1 MPDPKMMQQIARG
14 DGFIAALDQS
24 GGSTPKALKGYGID
38 EGAWADE
45 QEMYAL
51 IHDMRSRII
60 KSPCFT
66 GEKVI
71 GAILFERTMDGSVDG
86 KPVPAALIEKGVV
99 PFIKI
104 DKGLEDEGAGG
115 FGGVQLMKPMP
126 ELDSLLDK
134 SRALGVFGTK
144 ERSLINS
151 ANAAGIAAIVAQQ
164 FEIGRQVLAK
174 GMMPMLEPE
183 INIKSTTRAECDSLM
198 LAEILKHL
206 GGLDDDTQVMLKLS
220 LPVVPG
226 TYDAL
231 VDHPRVL
238 KVVALSG
245 GYARPEACAELAR
258 NRGIIASFSRALLE
272 DLRHQMSDDEFSGSL
287 GAAIDEIHAGSTRKV
302 GVTG

>member
-1 MPDPKMMQQIARG
+1 MQYDQMLERVRKG

-24 GGSTPKALKGYGID
+24 GGSTPKALKGYGIE

-45 QEMYAL
+45 QEMFAL

-66 GEKVI
+66 GEKVL
-71 GAILFERTMDGSVDG
+71 GAILFERTMDGAVDG
-86 KPVPAALIEKGVV
+86 QPVPSALVEKGVV

-104 DKGLEDEGAGG
+104 DKGLEDEVD
-115 FGGVQLMKPMP
+115 GVQLMKPMP
-126 ELDSLLDK
+126 DLDALLDK
-134 SRALGVFGTK
+134 ARALGVFGTK
-144 ERSLINS
+144 ERSVINS

-164 FEIGRQVLAK
+164 FAVGQQVLAK
-174 GMMPMLEPE
+174 GLMPILEPE
-183 INIKSTTRAECDSLM
+183 INIKSATRAECDTLM

-206 GGLDDDTQVMLKLS
+206 EGLDGDTQVMLKLS

-272 DLRHQMSDDEFSGSL
+272 DLRHPMSDDEFALSL
-287 GAAIDEIHAGSTRKV
+287 GAAIDEIHAAS
-302 GVTG
+302 VT